1 MPPTPRLHKMATE
14 KSFRKSQLIAFDNVA
29 AGHDGVLSDPSG
41 ELVIKPCKQSEID
54 FYDSA
59 SAHPDIIAHIPTFF
73 GKISLGA
80 NTNVAQAA
88 GALVL
93 PSETDPEPSV
103 IHGVPNTMVVENA
116 WAPSNG
122 GRIHTDSAV
131 VLENVA
137 AGFQKPNILD
147 VKLGA
152 RLWADD
158 APMAKKARLD
168 KIAEETTSKPLGLR
182 IAGMKTY
189 QGALSIDETSGGYRF
204 YDKMY
209 GRNFSAETIAQG
221 FEEYFQLTKGVK
233 AKGAIRKV
241 IRRFIEDLRAMESVI
256 EKEESRMY
264 SASLLF
270 VYEGDQQAL
279 QDAFE
284 TESDIIASLDR
295 KISDDNHLTNAISAT
310 TNDEELN
317 KGTSTANGGGTDAVS
332 HVDDVDD
339 EEEEGEEE
347 YEEVKFPAIQSL
359 KLIDFAHAEWTPGQG
374 SDGNLLHG
382 IRNTTKILTG
392 LA

>member
-1 MPPTPRLHKMATE
+1 MPD
-14 KSFRKSQLIAFDNVA
+14 S
-29 AGHDGVLSDPSG
+29 DGVLSDPSG

-54 FYDSA
+54 FYDST

-80 NTNVAQAA
+80 DTNAAQAA

-93 PSETDPEPSV
+93 PNETDPEPSV
-103 IHGVPNTMVVENA
+103 IHGVPGTMVVENA

-122 GRIHTDSAV
+122 SKIHTDSAV

-137 AGFQKPNILD
+137 AGFKKPNILD

-158 APMAKKARLD
+158 APMAKRAMLD
-168 KIAEETTSKPLGLR
+168 KSAEETTSKPLGLR
-182 IAGMKTY
+182 IAGMKIY
-189 QGALSIDETSGGYRF
+189 QGALSNAETSDGYRF

-209 GRNFSAETIAQG
+209 GRSFSAETIAQG

-270 VYEGDQQAL
+270 VYEGDVQAL

-295 KISDDNHLTNAISAT
+295 KVSDDNDH
-310 TNDEELN
+310 TNDDELI
-317 KGTSTANGGGTDAVS
+317 KGSGTANGNRTDAGF
-332 HVDDVDD
+332 HVDDNVDD
-339 EEEEGEEE
+339 EGEDEEDE
-347 YEEVKFPAIQSL
+347 EEVKFPAIQSL

-374 SDGNLLHG
+374 SDENLLHG

>member
-1 MPPTPRLHKMATE
+1 MAKE

-54 FYDSA
+54 FYDSTF
-59 SAHPDIIAHIPTFF
+59 AHPELIPHIPNFF

-80 NTNVAQAA
+80 DTNAAQVA

-93 PSETDPEPSV
+93 PSEIDPEPPV
-103 IHGVPNTMVVENA
+103 IHGVPGTMVVENA

-137 AGFQKPNILD
+137 AGFKKPNILD

-158 APMAKKARLD
+158 APMAKRVKLD
-168 KIAEETTSKPLGLR
+168 KVAEETTGKRLGLR

-189 QGALSIDETSGGYRF
+189 KGALSNGEENITPDGYRL
-204 YDKMY
+204 YDKMF
-209 GRNFSAETIAQG
+209 GRSFSAETIAQG

-233 AKGAIRKV
+233 AKGPIRKV
-241 IRRFIEDLRAMESVI
+241 IRRFMEDLRAMESVI
-256 EKEESRMY
+256 EKKESRMY

-279 QDAFE
+279 QDAFA
-284 TESDIIASLDR
+284 TERDIIASLDR
-295 KISDDNHLTNAISAT
+295 KVSDRDDPTKGNGAINDDDHMKGNSA
-310 TNDEELN
+310 
-317 KGTSTANGGGTDAVS
+317 DAVVN
-332 HVDDVDD
+332 VDDPDD
-339 EEEEGEEE
+339 EEEDED
-347 YEEVKFPAIQSL
+347 EEVKFPAIQSL
-359 KLIDFAHAEWTPGQG
+359 KLIDFAHAKWTPGQG
-374 SDGNLLHG
+374 PDENLLHG
-382 IRNTTKILTG
+382 IRNTTQILTG
-392 LA
+392 LTG

>member
-1 MPPTPRLHKMATE
+1 M
-14 KSFRKSQLIAFDNVA
+14 
-29 AGHDGVLSDPSG
+29 LSDPSG

-54 FYDSA
+54 FYEST
-59 SAHPDIIAHIPTFF
+59 SAHPDLIPHIPAYF
-73 GKISLGA
+73 GKIALGA
-80 NTNVAQAA
+80 DTNAAQAA

-103 IHGVPNTMVVENA
+103 IHGVPGTMVVENA

-137 AGFQKPNILD
+137 AFFKKPNILD

-152 RLWADD
+152 RLWDDD
-158 APMAKKARLD
+158 APMAKRVKLD
-168 KIAEETTSKPLGLR
+168 KVAEETTSKPLGLR

-189 QGALSIDETSGGYRF
+189 QGAFGNGKENVTPDGYRF

-209 GRNFSAETIAQG
+209 GRSFSAETVAEG
-221 FEEYFQLTKGVK
+221 FEEYFQLKKGVN
-233 AKGAIRKV
+233 AKGVIRKV
-241 IRRFIEDLRAMESVI
+241 IKRFIEDLRALESVI
-256 EKEESRMY
+256 DKAESRMY

-279 QDAFE
+279 QDAFV
-284 TESDIIASLDR
+284 TERDIIASLDR
-295 KISDDNHLTNAISAT
+295 KISDGDDDLTRSNV
-310 TNDEELN
+310 
-317 KGTSTANGGGTDAVS
+317 TANGNGRDAQVN
-332 HVDDVDD
+332 VDDRDD
-339 EEEEGEEE
+339 EEEEDE
-347 YEEVKFPAIQSL
+347 EEVKFPAIQSL

-374 SDGNLLHG
+374 PDENLLHG

-392 LA
+392 LAS

>member
-1 MPPTPRLHKMATE
+1 M
-14 KSFRKSQLIAFDNVA
+14 
-29 AGHDGVLSDPSG
+29 LSDPSG

-54 FYDSA
+54 FYEST
-59 SAHPDIIAHIPTFF
+59 SAHPDIIPHLPTFF

-80 NTNVAQAA
+80 DPNAAQAV
-88 GALVL
+88 GAMIL
-93 PSETDPEPSV
+93 PGEKNPGPSI
-103 IHGVPNTMVVENA
+103 IHGVPGTMVVENA

-137 AGFQKPNILD
+137 SGFKKPNILD

-158 APMAKKARLD
+158 APMAKRVKLD
-168 KIAEETTSKPLGLR
+168 KVAEETTSKPLGLR

-189 QGALSIDETSGGYRF
+189 QGAPSNREGNITPDGYRF

-221 FEEYFQLTKGVK
+221 FEEYFQLTKGLK
-233 AKGAIRKV
+233 AKGVIRKV

-256 EKEESRMY
+256 EREESRMY

-270 VYEGDQQAL
+270 VYEGCQQTL
-279 QDAFE
+279 QDAFA
-284 TESDIIASLDR
+284 TERDIIASLDR
-295 KISDDNHLTNAISAT
+295 KFSIGDDT
-310 TNDEELN
+310 TNGNGAANDDDRI
-317 KGTSTANGGGTDAVS
+317 KGNGTDHGTDADVN
-332 HVDDVDD
+332 VDDADDDDDDD
-339 EEEEGEEE
+339 EGGEED
-347 YEEVKFPAIQSL
+347 EEVKFPAIQSL

-374 SDGNLLHG
+374 PDENLLHG
-382 IRNTTKILTG
+382 IRNTTRILTS
-392 LA
+392 LAG

>member
-1 MPPTPRLHKMATE
+1 M
-14 KSFRKSQLIAFDNVA
+14 
-29 AGHDGVLSDPSG
+29 LSDPSG

-54 FYDSA
+54 FYDST
-59 SAHPDIIAHIPTFF
+59 SAHPDFIAHIPTFF
-73 GKISLGA
+73 GKISLGGD
-80 NTNVAQAA
+80 TNAAQAA

-103 IHGVPNTMVVENA
+103 IHGVPSTLVLENA

-122 GRIHTDSAV
+122 RRIHTDSAV

-137 AGFQKPNILD
+137 AGFKKPNILD

-158 APMAKKARLD
+158 SPMAKRVELD
-168 KIAEETTSKPLGLR
+168 KVAEETTSKPLGLR

-189 QGALSIDETSGGYRF
+189 KGALSNGEENVTPDGYRF
-204 YDKMY
+204 YDKWY
-209 GRNFSAETIAQG
+209 GRSFNAETVAQG

-233 AKGAIRKV
+233 AKGGTRKV
-241 IRRFIEDLRAMESVI
+241 IRRFMEDLRAMENVL

-279 QDAFE
+279 QDAFA
-284 TESDIIASLDR
+284 TEREIIASLTR
-295 KISDDNHLTNAISAT
+295 KVSDGCDATNGNDGTKDGNLKDNNV
-310 TNDEELN
+310 
-317 KGTSTANGGGTDAVS
+317 ANGNGTDADV
-332 HVDDVDD
+332 DVDD
-339 EEEEGEEE
+339 HDGEEVEEEEEDDDDDDDDD
-347 YEEVKFPAIQSL
+347 EEVKFPAIQGL

-374 SDGNLLHG
+374 PDENLLHG
-382 IRNTTKILTG
+382 IRNTIKILTS
-392 LA
+392 LAG

>member
-1 MPPTPRLHKMATE
+1 MATD

-41 ELVIKPCKQSEID
+41 ELVIKPCKQTEID
-54 FYDSA
+54 FYEST
-59 SAHPDIIAHIPTFF
+59 SAHPHLIAHIPTYF
-73 GKISLGA
+73 GKVSLGA
-80 NTNVAQAA
+80 DTNAAQAA

-103 IHGVPNTMVVENA
+103 IHGVPGAMVVDNT

-137 AGFQKPNILD
+137 AGFKKPNILD

-158 APMAKKARLD
+158 APMAKRVKLD
-168 KIAEETTSKPLGLR
+168 KVAEETTSKPLGLR

-189 QGALSIDETSGGYRF
+189 QGALSNGEHNVTPDSYRL

-209 GRNFSAETIAQG
+209 GRTFTAETIAQG
-221 FEEYFQLTKGVK
+221 FEEYFQLTEGVK
-233 AKGAIRKV
+233 AKGVIRKV
-241 IRRFIEDLRAMESVI
+241 IRRFMEDLRAMESVI

-270 VYEGDQQAL
+270 VYEGDRQAL
-279 QDAFE
+279 QDAFA
-284 TESDIIASLDR
+284 TEREMIASLDR
-295 KISDDNHLTNAISAT
+295 KVIDGDDPTTGHSATNDDNLLEGN
-310 TNDEELN
+310 
-317 KGTSTANGGGTDAVS
+317 GTHADVN
-332 HVDDVDD
+332 VDGREDG
-339 EEEEGEEE
+339 EGEGD
-347 YEEVKFPAIQSL
+347 EEVKFPAIQSL

-374 SDGNLLHG
+374 PDENLLHG
-382 IRNTTKILTG
+382 IKNTTKILTG
-392 LA
+392 LAG

>member
-1 MPPTPRLHKMATE
+1 M
-14 KSFRKSQLIAFDNVA
+14 
-29 AGHDGVLSDPSG
+29 
-41 ELVIKPCKQSEID
+41 
-54 FYDSA
+54 
-59 SAHPDIIAHIPTFF
+59 
-73 GKISLGA
+73 
-80 NTNVAQAA
+80 
-88 GALVL
+88 L
-93 PSETDPEPSV
+93 PSETDPEPPV

-189 QGALSIDETSGGYRF
+189 QGALRIDETSGGYRF

-279 QDAFE
+279 QDSFE

-295 KISDDNHLTNAISAT
+295 KISDENHLTNANSAT
-310 TNDEELN
+310 KNDEELN

-332 HVDDVDD
+332 HIDDVDD
-339 EEEEGEEE
+339 DDEEGEEE

-374 SDGNLLHG
+374 SDENLLHG

>member
-59 SAHPDIIAHIPTFF
+59 FAHPDIIAHIPTFF

-80 NTNVAQAA
+80 DTNVAQAA

-93 PSETDPEPSV
+93 PSETDPEPPV

-189 QGALSIDETSGGYRF
+189 QGALRIDETSGGYRF

-279 QDAFE
+279 QDSFE

-295 KISDDNHLTNAISAT
+295 KISDENHLTNANSAT
-310 TNDEELN
+310 KNDEELN

-332 HVDDVDD
+332 HIDDVDD
-339 EEEEGEEE
+339 DDEEGEEE

-374 SDGNLLHG
+374 SDENLLHG

>member
-1 MPPTPRLHKMATE
+1 M
-14 KSFRKSQLIAFDNVA
+14 
-29 AGHDGVLSDPSG
+29 LSDPSG

-54 FYDSA
+54 FYESI
-59 SAHPDIIAHIPTFF
+59 SAHPDVINHIPTFF

-80 NTNVAQAA
+80 ETSTAQAA

-93 PSETDPEPSV
+93 PSESDPEPP
-103 IHGVPNTMVVENA
+103 ILHGVPGTLVVENA

-137 AGFQKPNILD
+137 AGFKKPNILD

-158 APMAKKARLD
+158 TPMAKRVKLD
-168 KIAEETTSKPLGLR
+168 KVAEETTSKPLGLR

-189 QGALSIDETSGGYRF
+189 QGALNFGKENATPDGYRF
-204 YDKMY
+204 YDKTY
-209 GRNFSAETIAQG
+209 GRSFSAETIAQG

-233 AKGAIRKV
+233 AKGVIRKV

-279 QDAFE
+279 QDAFV
-284 TESDIIASLDR
+284 TERDIITTLNR
-295 KISDDNHLTNAISAT
+295 KVSDDDDPTNGNGA
-310 TNDEELN
+310 TNDDTLM
-317 KGTSTANGGGTDAVS
+317 KGIGTANGNGTDADVN
-332 HVDDVDD
+332 VEDCDDD
-339 EEEEGEEE
+339 EEEGEED
-347 YEEVKFPAIQSL
+347 EEVKFPAIEKL

-374 SDGNLLHG
+374 PDKNLLHG

-392 LA
+392 LAG

>member
-1 MPPTPRLHKMATE
+1 M
-14 KSFRKSQLIAFDNVA
+14 
-29 AGHDGVLSDPSG
+29 LSDPSG

-54 FYDSA
+54 FYDSTF
-59 SAHPDIIAHIPTFF
+59 AHPDLLPHIPTFF

-80 NTNVAQAA
+80 DTIAAQAA

-103 IHGVPNTMVVENA
+103 IHGVPGTMVVENA

-137 AGFQKPNILD
+137 AGFKKPNILD
-147 VKLGA
+147 VKLGG

-158 APMAKKARLD
+158 APMAKRIKLD
-168 KIAEETTSKPLGLR
+168 KVAEETTSKPLGLR

-189 QGALSIDETSGGYRF
+189 QGALSNVEENITPDGYRL
-204 YDKMY
+204 YDKTY
-209 GRNFSAETIAQG
+209 GRSFSAETIAQG
-221 FEEYFQLTKGVK
+221 FEEYFQLTKRMN
-233 AKGAIRKV
+233 AKGPIRKV
-241 IRRFIEDLRAMESVI
+241 IRRFLEDLRAMGDVI

-279 QDAFE
+279 QDAFA
-284 TESDIIASLDR
+284 TERDIIASLDR
-295 KISDDNHLTNAISAT
+295 RVSDGDDATTSSGATDDNDLMKSN
-310 TNDEELN
+310 
-317 KGTSTANGGGTDAVS
+317 GTANGNSADADVS
-332 HVDDVDD
+332 AHDRDH
-339 EEEEGEEE
+339 EEEEEDDD
-347 YEEVKFPAIQSL
+347 EEVKFPAIQSL

-374 SDGNLLHG
+374 PDENILHG
-382 IRNTTKILTG
+382 IRNTIKILTG
-392 LA
+392 LAG